1 MLATTLT
8 KQAFIY
14 CRVSGR
20 AQVTE
25 GNGLD
30 SQEDVCRAYAKQHG
44 YEVIRVF
51 QEVKSGA
58 YWRDRP
64 ALLEMLDLVRA
75 RAIDV
80 VILSELSRLSRN
92 NAHVAVLMDEAR
104 HHDVKFL
111 FNDEVFED
119 GAVGQLILNAKGF
132 AAEIE
137 RERIAM
143 RTQAGLERRVNQGMM
158 RATRFAPYGY
168 KWSGEDG
175 KKTTF
180 LIVPEEADVLRGVYE
195 ELSRGGSCR
204 AIADRLNREGVSK
217 LSGGYWRSSNLA
229 KLLRNPI
236 YKGEPHA
243 YRYKGRH
250 DQRVARER
258 RGERIEGSTENDVLP
273 GVPLK
278 GGAPAIVSAEMWQSA
293 IDVIEGNQKRATR
306 STKNLEESLLRG
318 GFVVCGY
325 CGHFMQHKTA
335 RSYIDRQRGKEVE
348 RTRPR
353 VYFCDTA
360 NRKRFGCPSHE
371 VKGECLDE
379 VVWSHIV
386 EQLSSPELIQDRL
399 SKRTSEDPTR
409 YERETI
415 ERQLGEVNKKL
426 TNIRRSIASIE
437 DEDFQVQLIK
447 DANDFSKRKNIL
459 LEEQELLNARFEQ
472 WAISQHEIVS
482 VGTWVSKVK
491 RTLTDSLTTEQKRM
505 ALSALG
511 VTVRTWKKDHQPQ
524 IVVEWSLPSGEVE
537 EVVLVVPT
545 GHPIVG
551 TPTRTRRCTGSPRP
565 PKRTAPSSPPSP
577 RSSAF

>member
-1 MLATTLT
+1 MAMA
-8 KQAFIY
+8 QSQRAFIY

-20 AQVTE
+20 AQAVD

-51 QEVKSGA
+51 QEVKSGS

-75 RAIDV
+75 RAIDA

-111 FNDEVFED
+111 FTNEVFEE

-175 KKTTF
+175 KKTSF
-180 LIVPEEADVLRGVYE
+180 LIVPEEAEVLRGMYA
-195 ELSRGGSCR
+195 ELARGGSCR
-204 AIADRLNREGVSK
+204 AIADRLNKEGVNK
-217 LSGGYWRSSNLA
+217 HSGGYWRSSNLA

-243 YRYKGRH
+243 YRYRGRH

-258 RGERIEGSTENDVLP
+258 RGQRIEGSTENTVLP
-273 GVPLK
+273 GIPLK
-278 GGAPAIVSAEMWQSA
+278 GGAPAIVSADIWQSA
-293 IDVIEGNQKRATR
+293 INVIDGNQKRATR
-306 STKNLEESLLRG
+306 STKNLDESLLRG
-318 GFVVCGY
+318 GFAICGY

-335 RSYIDRQRGKEVE
+335 RRYMDRQRGKEVE

-371 VKGECLDE
+371 VKGEYLDE

-386 EQLSSPELIQDRL
+386 DILSSPELIQERL
-399 SKRTSEDPTR
+399 SRRTQEDPTR
-409 YERETI
+409 YEREII
-415 ERQLGEVNKKL
+415 ERQLSEVNRKL
-426 TNIRRSIASIE
+426 ANIRRSIASIE
-437 DEDFQVQLIK
+437 DEDFQAQLIK
-447 DANDFSKRKNIL
+447 DANDFSKRKSTL
-459 LEEQELLNARFEQ
+459 LEEQELLNARLQQ
-472 WAISQHEIVS
+472 WFSSHQEIVS
-482 VGTWVSKVK
+482 VSTWVSKVK
-491 RTLTDSLTTEQKRM
+491 QTLTDSLTMEQKRM

-524 IVVEWSLPSGEVE
+524 VVVEWSLPNGEVE
-537 EVVLVVPT
+537 EIASVVPT
-545 GHPIVG
+545 ANPIAHSLA
-551 TPTRTRRCTGSPRP
+551 RTRSR
-565 PKRTAPSSPPSP
+565 
-577 RSSAF
+577 